1 VTLESDAVA
10 PDGIEADGI
19 APDAEIVP
27 AGRSL
32 KKRLLLVG
40 GAALLLAAIGIGYTV
55 WAGARPTDS
64 AYASGDAAPASD
76 PGLYLHDRGGY
87 VVLQD
92 GGGKVTVDDGS
103 TTPARTGTGLDCLR
117 FYAAGDTAVCV
128 RPQGGLK
135 PMTTVEI
142 LDAELEVKET
152 FTFDGVPSRA
162 RVSPSGKLI
171 AWTLFVTG
179 DNYAG
184 TNFSTRTGLYNVET
198 NYLVDSVEGLQ
209 LYIDGRRVRRP
220 DVNYWGITFADDN
233 TFYATV
239 SVGGKTHLVK
249 GDVEA
254 WTATAIRENVECPSL
269 SPDGTRL
276 VFKKRVNEGVEDP
289 WRLHVLDLATMQ
301 EEPLAEDRSIDDQ
314 AAWLDDGTVAYAI
327 DGDVWSVPADGSGE
341 PTLIAPDASSP
352 ALVGG

>member
-1 VTLESDAVA
+1 MTIETDAVA
-10 PDGIEADGI
+10 PDEVEGVNEV
-19 APDAEIVP
+19 VP

-32 KKRLLLVG
+32 KKRMLLVG
-40 GAALLLAAIGIGYTV
+40 GAALALAALGIGYTV
-55 WAGARPTDS
+55 WAGGRPSDS
-64 AYASGDAAPASD
+64 AYAAGDAAPASD

-92 GGGKVTVDDGS
+92 GGGKVTIDDGS

-117 FYAAGDTAVCV
+117 FYAAGDAAVCV

-142 LDAELEVKET
+142 LDAGLEVKET

-162 RVSPSGKLI
+162 RVSPSGRMI

-179 DNYAG
+179 DSYAG
-184 TNFSTRTGLYNVET
+184 TNFSTRTGLYDVET

-209 LYIDGRRVRRP
+209 LYIDGTRVRRP
-220 DVNYWGITFADDN
+220 DVNYWGITFVDDN
-233 TFYATV
+233 RFYATV
-239 SVGGKTHLVK
+239 ATGGKTYLVE

-254 WTATAIRENVECPSL
+254 WSATAIRENVECPSL

-276 VFKKRVNEGVEDP
+276 VFKKRVSEGVEDP
-289 WRLHVLDLATMQ
+289 WRLHVLDLATME

-341 PTLIAPDASSP
+341 PKLIAPDASSP
-352 ALVGG
+352 ALVGD